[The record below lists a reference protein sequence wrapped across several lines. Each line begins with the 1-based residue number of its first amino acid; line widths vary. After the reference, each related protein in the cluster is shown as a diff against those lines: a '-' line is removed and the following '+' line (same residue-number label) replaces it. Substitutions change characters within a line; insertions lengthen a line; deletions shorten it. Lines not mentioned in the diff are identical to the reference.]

1 MRKFTVVLILL
12 SFFSGVLRSQDL
24 RKEINEMP
32 YLNLDKASL
41 TMYGDAVGFEKFY
54 SKIDTLLLSGKGK
67 VNIVHMGGS
76 HVQGGYMTAQLRDD
90 LMNMRLDGSVMDS
103 TSVGYLNGGLGM
115 TFPFVAAKTNT
126 PATYRSAR
134 DGDWSVVRDVKP
146 VPEGKTL
153 GLTGMSVT
161 SSKPEV
167 TASIYARQG
176 YDREHEPR
184 MSFNLVDVIGSVSK
198 ETVHPVITLRDTLVV
213 EPISCISD
221 SIWHFE
227 LPYYTD
233 SIKVGLSVKEGSLT
247 LNGLYCTNDQPG
259 FEVSAIGV
267 NGASL
272 VSYLRCNDFSRDLT
286 MLSPDLVILGIGIN
300 DASGNN
306 FNPDTFISRYCTL
319 CDKIRAVNPEC
330 AIIFI
335 TNNDSY
341 RRVKRTYVNNPNGA
355 VARDAFHTL
364 AKKYDAAV
372 WDLFDLMG
380 GLKSMARWESAS
392 FAKKDKIHFTVEGY
406 TLLGDVLY
414 NAIVEQYQNSRGG
427 NI

>member
-1 MRKFTVVLILL
+1 MRKIALVLVL
-12 SFFSGVLRSQDL
+12 SIISVALHSQDL
-24 RKEINEMP
+24 RKEVADNP
-32 YLNLDKASL
+32 YLNPDKASL
-41 TMYGDAVGFEKFY
+41 TVYGDAVGFEKLY
-54 SKIDTLLLSGKGK
+54 SKIDTLLLKGEGK

-90 LMNMRLDGSVMDS
+90 LMNMRLEGSVMDS

-134 DGDWSVVRDVKP
+134 GGDWTVVRNIKP

-153 GLTGMSVT
+153 GLTGISVT
-161 SSKPEV
+161 TTKPEV
-167 TASIYARQG
+167 TASIFARQG
-176 YDREHEPR
+176 YDQENAPR
-184 MSFNLVDVIGSVSK
+184 MSFNLVDVLGSVSK
-198 ETVHPVITLRDTLVV
+198 ESIYPVITLRDTLVV
-213 EPISCISD
+213 EPVSCTSD

-233 SIKVGLSVKEGSLT
+233 SIKVGLNAAEGSFT

-272 VSYLRCNDFSRDLT
+272 VSYLRCKDFTRDLS

-306 FNPDTFISRYCTL
+306 FNVDNFISRYCTL
-319 CDKIRAVNPEC
+319 CDMIRSVNPEC

-341 RRVKRTYVNNPNGA
+341 RKVKRTYVVNQNGP
-355 VARDAFHTL
+355 VVQKAFHTL
-364 AKKYDAAV
+364 ARKYDAAV

-414 NAIVEQYQNSRGG
+414 NAIVEQYQNRKGG
-427 NI
+427 NR